1 MKNPTPK
8 RLGFTLIELLVVI
21 AIIAIL
27 VALLLPAV
35 QQAREAARRSSCKN
49 NLKQIGLALHNYH
62 DVHTVFP
69 PGLINSGAIQTS
81 VRYNFSLNHTALTM
95 ILPFLEQAPL
105 YDTFNFSIASGPAQH
120 ASAPPVYGWDPAGPN
135 ALATSRF
142 IPTYSCPSDAAP
154 SRVTY
159 SNSAAPHYFVTQAA
173 TTNYV
178 LLTGHIAESST
189 GLWNAYKNS
198 TTTLQDGTTG
208 VRWRSAFGN
217 NSSLRMRDLK
227 DGTSST
233 LMIGETKQD
242 KISPT
247 YRTYWGQ
254 GRHTGIFGRI
264 VATDRRYAINV
275 SGHEFC
281 CNGSSTWCCNSRP
294 NLQYAW
300 GLGSMHPGGA
310 QFLLGDGSIRF
321 LSENIDFNTLCKL
334 SFTGDGLVVGEF

>member
-1 MKNPTPK
+1 VK
-8 RLGFTLIELLVVI
+8 RYTQKKLGFTLIELLVVI

-62 DVHTVFP
+62 DVHSVFP
-69 PGLINSGAIQTS
+69 PGLINSGAIASTAPYS
-81 VRYNFSLNHTALTM
+81 FSLNHTALTM
-95 ILPFLEQAPL
+95 ILPYIEQAPL

-120 ASAPPVYGWDPAGPN
+120 SSGPPVLGWNPTGVN
-135 ALATSRF
+135 AIATSKF
-142 IPTYSCPSDAAP
+142 ITTYSCPSDSAP

-159 SNSAAPHYFVTQAA
+159 NNSGAAYYNVTNAA

-178 LLTGHIAESST
+178 LLTGHIYEGST
-189 GLWNAYKNS
+189 GNWNAYKSS
-198 TTTLQDGTTG
+198 TTTLQNGTTG
-208 VRWRSAFGN
+208 VQWRSAFGN
-217 NSSLRMRDLK
+217 NSSLRMRDMK

-242 KISPT
+242 KISTT

-264 VATDRRYAINV
+264 VATDRRYGINV

-281 CNGSSTWCCNSRP
+281 CNGSSNWCCASKP

-300 GLGSMHPGGA
+300 GLGSYHTGGA
-310 QFLLGDGSIRF
+310 QFVLGDGSVRF
-321 LSENIDFNTLCKL
+321 LSENIDFNTLCEL
-334 SFTGDGLVVGEF
+334 NFTNDGQVIGEY